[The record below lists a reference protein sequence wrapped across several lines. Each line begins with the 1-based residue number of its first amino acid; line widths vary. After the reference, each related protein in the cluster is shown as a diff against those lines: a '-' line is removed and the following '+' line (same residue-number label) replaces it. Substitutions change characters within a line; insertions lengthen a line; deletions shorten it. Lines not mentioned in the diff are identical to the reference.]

1 MPQMTA
7 TVAFPYNGKSLK
19 AGEDFEASDRDART
33 LNLARK
39 AKPKGSELDY
49 NTRAIDTQSRRR
61 GRPAGKRTTEE

>member
-19 AGEDFEASDRDART
+19 AGEEFEASDRDART

-39 AKPKGSELDY
+39 AKPKGSDLDY
-49 NTRAIDTQSRRR
+49 NTRAIDTQPRRR
-61 GRPAGKRTTEE
+61 GRPPGIKKTTE